1 MYSFQIYSTLIT
13 SVAMRKKNRRKMAN
27 RKGITSLD
35 LLFKKSAQEIT
46 WEKKS
51 SLLNLKIVTYILSF
65 AVMEGAEDDQHAD
78 HHKYEGWKTPPIKLR

>member
-1 MYSFQIYSTLIT
+1 
-13 SVAMRKKNRRKMAN
+13 MAN

-35 LLFKKSAQEIT
+35 LLFRKSAQEIT

-65 AVMEGAEDDQHAD
+65 AVVEGAEDDQDAD
-78 HHKYEGWKTPPIKLR
+78 HHKYESWQKTANYTQVRIQWKAPKQD